1 MILSL
6 DLGLKTGVHL
16 SDNKHAITV
25 QNRPKGCLTCPYYNL
40 YQYLEDLLGSN
51 SIEVIVYEEAK
62 FQQGMAIAYYHGF
75 AAVVQVIGDLW
86 GVPVVPIPVGTIKK
100 SVTGKGNAD
109 KEEVMKAV
117 SEAGYTYDD
126 NNSSDAIAVT
136 LTYNELYCNIN
147 DTIH

>member
-16 SDNKHAITV
+16 SDNKHAVTYN
-25 QNRPKGCLTCPYYNL
+25 NRPKGCLHCPFYNL
-40 YQYLEDLLGSN
+40 YIYLEELLSIN
-51 SIEVIVYEEAK
+51 QIEVIAYEEAK

-100 SVTGKGNAD
+100 HVTGKGNAD
-109 KEEVMKAV
+109 KEEVMVACLSK
-117 SEAGYTYDD
+117 GYTFDD
-126 NNSSDAIAVT
+126 NNSADAIAVT
-136 LTYNELYCNIN
+136 LTYKEL
-147 DTIH
+147 HG